1 MRVSKQFRQKRL
13 VALRAEMRENTLAC
27 QQPGNAVF
35 QVKRL
40 AEDEIARLDRVI
52 AAELRRAETRKEMR
66 IRDYDDDDGKSD
78 DDLGKEGE
86 PVVR

>member
-1 MRVSKQFRQKRL
+1 MGPTGVVTGEWGLAEAYRARKQ
-13 VALRAEMRENTLAC
+13 ALKEWLTDERE
-27 QQPGNAVF
+27 P
-35 QVKRL
+35 VKAF

-66 IRDYDDDDGKSD
+66 IRDYDDDNGKSD

>member
-1 MRVSKQFRQKRL
+1 MVSTKSAAGHKAF
-13 VALRAEMRENTLAC
+13 
-27 QQPGNAVF
+27 
-35 QVKRL
+35 